1 MADMVCGSVLR
12 MSRFGKGRDFAGC
25 SSWSLI
31 TPLFFVSVERR
42 IAPPALS
49 TVCESEAAKKSAIAI
64 TNSAGI
70 VFLVKSGKRKDIK
83 GSLVLVAGRLVA
95 AIAIRSFVTKSEANA
110 HPLLDDRADQGCTLW
125 ALALSKFREEP
136 N

>member
-49 TVCESEAAKKSAIAI
+49 TVCESEAANKSAIAI
-64 TNSAGI
+64 TNSAGR

-83 GSLVLVAGRLVA
+83 GSLVLV